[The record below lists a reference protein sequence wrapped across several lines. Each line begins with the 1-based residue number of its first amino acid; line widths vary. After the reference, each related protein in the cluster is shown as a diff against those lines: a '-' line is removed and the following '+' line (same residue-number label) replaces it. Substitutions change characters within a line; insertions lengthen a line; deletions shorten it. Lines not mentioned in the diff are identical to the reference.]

1 MQTRCQ
7 NFVLHVFNATLTTQ
21 LQKISHMWFMNAVNI
36 GIMYSKRSDGIDRI
50 DVSTVPIFL
59 YMSSSRN
66 DSLAIS

>member
-7 NFVLHVFNATLTTQ
+7 NIVLHVFNATLTTQ

-36 GIMYSKRSDGIDRI
+36 GIMYSKRSGGI